1 MDSAALRFAGSIT
14 GNALKKAMTTAATL
28 VLALPFLLCQPGTLA
43 AQQSGTLF
51 CRNGIVSINDTIPD
65 VLRKCGP
72 PAFQDR
78 REESRASGPRY
89 DRSYETITVDTWT
102 YNFGPREF
110 MYELTFRNGRV
121 AKIESLD
128 QGY

>member
-1 MDSAALRFAGSIT
+1 MNRVAVRIVGKILGKTPRMVMKAAAQLVIVLLFALQQPESA
-14 GNALKKAMTTAATL
+14 
-28 VLALPFLLCQPGTLA
+28 V
-43 AQQSGTLF
+43 AQQSGSLR

-72 PAFQDR
+72 PVFQDR
-78 REESRASGPRY
+78 REDARSSGPRN

-102 YNFGPREF
+102 YNFGPQEF
-110 MYELTFRNGRV
+110 MYEVTFRNGRV
-121 AKIESLD
+121 ARIESLD